1 MPCTSHPHSDVENFG
16 WQLQISRQ
24 SIANK
29 QQLTDAAVTSLVHQV
44 VQHRQAQQSLKQQLQ
59 EYQKLQDHQHAT
71 PHCQAEGKQPEQPKA
86 DRAKHQWYK
95 RHMSVAAV
103 VWGAA
108 SLLQHNNLLLRSLRV
123 ASLLYVV
130 YDHDR

>member
-1 MPCTSHPHSDVENFG
+1 MSDFG

-24 SIANK
+24 SIASK
-29 QQLTDAAVTSLVHQV
+29 QQLTDAAVTSLVHQA

-59 EYQKLQDHQHAT
+59 EHQKLQDHQQA
-71 PHCQAEGKQPEQPKA
+71 CQSEGKQPQQSQA
-86 DRAKHQWYK
+86 DRAKDRWYK
-95 RHMSVAAV
+95 RHKSVATV

-108 SLLQHNNLLLRSLRV
+108 SLLQHNNLLLRSLKV

-130 YDHDR
+130 HDHDR